1 MKNPFIVL
9 VAGETSGDNLGA
21 HLIDALRARL
31 PNARFAGI
39 AGPRMIAAGCEPW
52 ERAESLAVMGLFE
65 VIPHLPRLLRI
76 RRNLIRRIVAERPDV
91 YVGVDA
97 KEFNL
102 RLAPQVKA
110 HGIRTVQY
118 VSPQVWAWRQGRVR
132 TIGRAVD
139 LVLCL
144 LPFEQ
149 QFYDAH
155 HVRAVFVGHPLADI
169 IPMHVDARAARQTL
183 GLPPDG
189 TYVAVLPGSSAM

>member
-1 MKNPFIVL
+1 VTFIVL

-21 HLIDALRARL
+21 HLIEALRARL

-76 RRNLIRRIVAERPDV
+76 RRELIRRVVAERPDV

-102 RLAPQVKA
+102 RLAPKVKA
-110 HGIRTVQY
+110 HGIRTT
-118 VSPQVWAWRQGRVR
+118 R
-132 TIGRAVD
+132 TT
-139 LVLCL
+139 C
-144 LPFEQ
+144 
-149 QFYDAH
+149 
-155 HVRAVFVGHPLADI
+155 
-169 IPMHVDARAARQTL
+169 ARC
-183 GLPPDG
+183 
-189 TYVAVLPGSSAM
+189 S